1 MPILH
6 MALSGLA
13 GLGCA
18 NPLSASQIAAL
29 LTQQG
34 APPSQI
40 QTLTAIALRESGG
53 CADASNVRAP
63 GTNGATDPGESSYGL
78 FQINTLAN
86 PSMGSPNSLLDPTA
100 NVDAALAL
108 LGTNPANYAANE
120 STAWYVGNPV
130 YDAALAPFLQQAAG
144 VVTDT
149 GADASM
155 VDTGGSATSDVAMA
169 VAIGLGLWLLV
180 RRFA

>member
-34 APPSQI
+34 APASQL

-53 CADASNVRAP
+53 CADATNTRTP
-63 GTNGATDPGESSYGL
+63 GTNGPNDPGETSVGL
-78 FQINTLAN
+78 FQINLLAN
-86 PSMGSPNSLLDPTA
+86 PSLGTPNSLVDPSA
-100 NVDAALAL
+100 NINAALQL

-120 STAWYVGNPV
+120 STAWYVGNPT

-144 VVTDT
+144 VVSDT
-149 GADASM
+149 GADMSM
-155 VDTGGSATSDVAMA
+155 TDAGGGTTSDLALA
-169 VAIGLGLWLLV
+169 VAIGLGLWLVV
-180 RRFA
+180 RSFT